1 MDLIFQQDFFG
12 RLYLINLVNIIM
24 ITRIVSL
31 FAACLLPLTALIGAA
46 SGPEWT
52 DVSEADKTLMGD
64 YVGEWTN
71 PESGY
76 QKINPRLCAQI
87 INVDVGRYHLKF
99 TQDHN
104 LRAEVYFS
112 GDAVLKGK
120 AIVAKQDGW
129 DIRVT
134 ESGLTGKGK
143 IGDNVESF
151 SLKRVKL
158 GSPTMGA
165 KVPKGAIVLFGKGNL
180 KEWQH
185 DDGREATWTVLDD
198 GVVEIN
204 PKKYHKDA
212 DPPIGGSIETKRA
225 FGAVRYHMEFRY
237 PVEPGKS
244 GQGRGNSGLFFH
256 GYEAQILNSYGLE
269 GLWNELGGL
278 YKMSPPKVNAARP
291 PMEWQT
297 YDINFTPAV
306 YEGGKV
312 KESPR
317 ITVRLNGIVVQ
328 KNEELRHQTAHVQAD
343 RVKPAPDGP
352 RPISLQDHSNRI
364 QFRNTWVKEL

>member
-1 MDLIFQQDFFG
+1 
-12 RLYLINLVNIIM
+12 M

-225 FGAVRYHMEFRY
+225 FGAVR
-237 PVEPGKS
+237 
-244 GQGRGNSGLFFH
+244 
-256 GYEAQILNSYGLE
+256 
-269 GLWNELGGL
+269 
-278 YKMSPPKVNAARP
+278 
-291 PMEWQT
+291 
-297 YDINFTPAV
+297 
-306 YEGGKV
+306 
-312 KESPR
+312 
-317 ITVRLNGIVVQ
+317 
-328 KNEELRHQTAHVQAD
+328 
-343 RVKPAPDGP
+343 
-352 RPISLQDHSNRI
+352 
-364 QFRNTWVKEL
+364 

>member
-1 MDLIFQQDFFG
+1 
-12 RLYLINLVNIIM
+12 M

-31 FAACLLPLTALIGAA
+31 FAACSLPLTALLGAG

-52 DVSEADKTLMGD
+52 DAAEADKTLMGD

-76 QKINPRLCAQI
+76 QKINPSLCAQV
-87 INVDVGRYHLKF
+87 INVDKGLYHLKF

-120 AIVAKQDGW
+120 AIVTKENGW

-158 GSPTMGA
+158 GSPTIGA
-165 KVPKGAIVLFGKGNL
+165 KPAKGAIVLLGKGGMG
-180 KEWQH
+180 EWQH
-185 DDGREATWTVLDD
+185 SDGREATWTLLDG
-198 GVVEIN
+198 GVMEIN
-204 PKKYHKDA
+204 PKGKNKGA
-212 DPPIGGSIETKRA
+212 EPPIGGDLFTKRK
-225 FGAVRYHMEFRY
+225 FESVRYHMEFRY

-244 GQGRGNSGLFFH
+244 GQGRGNSGLFFQ
-256 GYEAQILNSYGLE
+256 GYEAQVLNSYGLE

-297 YDINFTPAV
+297 YDINYTAAEF
-306 YEGGKV
+306 ENGKV
-312 KESPR
+312 KALPR

-328 KNEELRHQTAHVQAD
+328 KNEKLRHQTAHRQSD
-343 RVKPAPDGP
+343 RTDPVPSEAM
-352 RPISLQDHSNRI
+352 PIKLQDHSNRI
-364 QFRNTWVKEL
+364 QFRNIWIKEL